1 MVRNDSQQQDP
12 PDQTTREPQ
21 GFTVHTGGLSS
32 EYAREQGWGLNEE
45 ERTKT
50 SQKKQNYDGGRDY
63 EYGPR
68 DFGEKAVDTSSTRPD
83 LATSKVRPMRQK
95 RSAA

>member
-1 MVRNDSQQQDP
+1 MVRKDAEQQNSS
-12 PDQTTREPQ
+12 DQTTREPQ
-21 GFTVHTGGLSS
+21 GFTVHSGGLSS

-50 SQKKQNYDGGRDY
+50 PQKKQNYDGGRNY

-68 DFGEKAVDTSSTRPD
+68 DFGDVPLDTSAMKPARET
-83 LATSKVRPMRQK
+83 KVRPMRQK
-95 RSAA
+95 RTAA